1 MYYTTIYFGD
11 YMSIVEDLLMWL
23 KLRPKVFPKLF
34 GEIKELT
41 PQQKALI
48 EKWKRG
54 IASALGVPPEAIR
67 EDVAER
73 WLEHWIKA
81 LVKEEYWG
89 TLGLR

>member
-1 MYYTTIYFGD
+1 MLPRLQ
-11 YMSIVEDLLMWL
+11 ELLLWVR
-23 KLRPKVFPKLF
+23 LRPRLL
-34 GEIKELT
+34 GELALT
-41 PQQKALI
+41 PAQKALI

-89 TLGLR
+89 TLGLM

>member
-1 MYYTTIYFGD
+1 
-11 YMSIVEDLLMWL
+11 MSFVERVLIWWRARPRLLGEL
-23 KLRPKVFPKLF
+23 KQ
-34 GEIKELT
+34 LT

-73 WLEHWIKA
+73 WLEHWIRA

-89 TLGLR
+89 TLGLK